1 MKSNPSKIQR
11 GFIGVTT
18 FGVIVIIV
26 FLVNSQSQF
35 FIVSIEQS
43 FITISFKEEHN
54 SLDHLND
61 SWENDYNSVRHDNM
75 VQGLFKFNKM
85 VIFEIFKK
93 VYDNKMSLYNAF
105 CF

>member
-26 FLVNSQSQF
+26 FLVNSESQF

-43 FITISFKEEHN
+43 FITISYKEEYN
-54 SLDHLND
+54 QLDHMND
-61 SWENDYNSVRHDNM
+61 SWGNDYSPVRHDN
-75 VQGLFKFNKM
+75 VDQGLFKFSRM

-93 VYDNKMSLYNAF
+93 QQMI
-105 CF
+105 